1 MVPVLSV
8 IIITCNR
15 CEKLL
20 NCISCLEQQTLQGFE
35 VVVVVDGSTDR
46 TAAMLGA
53 YAGPLQLRFV
63 DKANEGRSV
72 SRNLGAGMAT
82 SSTLVF
88 FDDDMR
94 PFAAC
99 LQAHFDVMKTDR
111 RTISVGTQEED
122 RSTMKTDFDAFRLS
136 VTQSW
141 ERDLLQN
148 GRREIY
154 LTAANFCIDRSLF
167 FEIGGFDERA
177 EVIEDFDLG
186 LRAIEMGAAIRHNP
200 EARAWHD
207 NPLDCRTYIRKQIE
221 YYRSYIRVS
230 ELRNEAFQRRSS
242 FTLYT
247 PPTLKR
253 VVYYLISRSWL
264 VRLVDADLL
273 RYVLPRGA
281 RFRFY
286 DVLITGLSKVYPQ
299 RFNLQA
305 VRYHAS

>member
-20 NCISCLEQQTLQGFE
+20 NCISCLEQQTLKEFE
-35 VVVVVDGSTDR
+35 VIVVVDGSTDQ
-46 TAAMLGA
+46 TAAKLGA
-53 YAGPLQLRFV
+53 YAGPLRLRFV

-72 SRNLGAGMAT
+72 SRNLGAGKAQ
-82 SSTLVF
+82 SDTLVF

-94 PFAAC
+94 PFPEC
-99 LQAHFDVMKTDR
+99 LQAHYQVVNSGR

-122 RSTMKTDFDAFRLS
+122 QSAMKTDFDFFRLS
-136 VTQSW
+136 ITQSW
-141 ERDLLQN
+141 ERGLVTATHRDV
-148 GRREIY
+148 Y
-154 LTAANFCIDRSLF
+154 LTAANLCIDRGLF
-167 FEIGGFDERA
+167 FELHGFDQRA

-186 LRAIEMGAAIRHNP
+186 LRATEFGVSVRHNRQ
-200 EARAWHD
+200 ARAWHD
-207 NPLDCRTYIRKQIE
+207 NPLDCQTYIRKQIE
-221 YYRSYIRVS
+221 YYRSYIYVLH
-230 ELRNEAFQRRSS
+230 LRKDVFQRHAT

-247 PPTLKR
+247 PPPLKR

-264 VRLVDADLL
+264 VRWVDAGVF
-273 RYVLPRGA
+273 RYLLPRGA